1 MEPILAAVER
11 QNLTWF
17 GACDEPQQPFQNRPS
32 RHLRGE
38 RRSGRQRKCWMD
50 NVSEWTSG
58 IPSHAGAAHDG
69 LSHKQKK
76 VEGESPLNRPSKIP
90 DYSNGQGPELN

>member
-1 MEPILAAVER
+1 
-11 QNLTWF
+11 
-17 GACDEPQQPFQNRPS
+17 
-32 RHLRGE
+32 
-38 RRSGRQRKCWMD
+38 MD

-90 DYSNGQGPELN
+90 DYSIGQGPELN